1 MRWNNSGIRGEDV
14 KKVKETLEFV
24 SKYSENLAFSAFC
37 GNFLI
42 SRACRKSIIC
52 HQNKLITK
60 EIVDYCEIIVSN
72 TAKM

>member
-1 MRWNNSGIRGEDV
+1 MNSVLQYVLYVGILV
-14 KKVKETLEFV
+14 
-24 SKYSENLAFSAFC
+24 AFSIPLGFY
-37 GNFLI
+37 I
-42 SRACRKSIIC
+42 RVSRKSIIC